1 MFSDALL
8 NGRIRRQGRLL
19 EKSSPRHGGNDMRI
33 SAVKSLM
40 FNVYLKFK
48 TMAEV
53 KLPAGIASISGKM
66 GNYCFRTM
74 KATGKVYMHP
84 LKHDDRTVPVRKKT
98 KTVNE
103 VENQERFAKRSHLV
117 NQMLQ
122 GGSKLGRKELWALV
136 MKAI

>member
-1 MFSDALL
+1 
-8 NGRIRRQGRLL
+8 
-19 EKSSPRHGGNDMRI
+19 
-33 SAVKSLM
+33 
-40 FNVYLKFK
+40 
-48 TMAEV
+48 MAEV

-66 GNYCFRTM
+66 GNVCFRTM

-84 LKHDDRTVPVRKKT
+84 LKHDDRKVPVRKKT

-122 GGSKLGRKELWALV
+122 GGAKLTRKELWNLV
-136 MKAI
+136 GKAI

>member
-1 MFSDALL
+1 
-8 NGRIRRQGRLL
+8 
-19 EKSSPRHGGNDMRI
+19 
-33 SAVKSLM
+33 
-40 FNVYLKFK
+40 
-48 TMAEV
+48 MAQV

-84 LKHDDRTVPVRKKT
+84 LHRNIGKTPIRTKP

-117 NQMLQ
+117 NAMLQ
-122 GGSKLGRKELWALV
+122 GGSKLTRKQLWNLVVRAL
-136 MKAI
+136 

>member
-1 MFSDALL
+1 
-8 NGRIRRQGRLL
+8 
-19 EKSSPRHGGNDMRI
+19 
-33 SAVKSLM
+33 
-40 FNVYLKFK
+40 
-48 TMAEV
+48 MAEI

-84 LKHDDRTVPVRKKT
+84 LKRRDNATPVRKKT

-103 VENQERFAKRSHLV
+103 VENQKCFAKRSHLV

-122 GGSKLGRKELWALV
+122 GGSKLGRQQLWNLV

>member
-1 MFSDALL
+1 
-8 NGRIRRQGRLL
+8 
-19 EKSSPRHGGNDMRI
+19 
-33 SAVKSLM
+33 M
-40 FNVYLKFK
+40 FNFFNFK
-48 TMAEV
+48 IMAEV

-84 LKHDDRTVPVRKKT
+84 LKHEDRRVQARKKT
-98 KTVNE
+98 KTVKE

-117 NQMLQ
+117 NQLLQ
-122 GGSKLGRKELWALV
+122 RGSKLGRQQLWNLV

>member
-1 MFSDALL
+1 
-8 NGRIRRQGRLL
+8 
-19 EKSSPRHGGNDMRI
+19 
-33 SAVKSLM
+33 
-40 FNVYLKFK
+40 
-48 TMAEV
+48 MAQI

-74 KATGKVYMHP
+74 KATGKVYMHS
-84 LKHDDRTVPVRKKT
+84 LKRRDNATPVRKKT

-122 GGSKLGRKELWALV
+122 GGSILGRKELWSLVARAL
-136 MKAI
+136 